1 MAVTAGVASLLAAL
15 PLLAVTRGGSWL
27 VPAAVAVAL
36 ITGTGLVARRVGLPR
51 VLIPL
56 AQLIV
61 VTLWLGVLVAGDVTR
76 LGFLPTLEWAGRLAT
91 VAVEGW
97 EAVLTFA
104 PPVPVDR
111 GILLLVVGGVGLVAV
126 AVDLLAVTLRRAP
139 WAGVPI
145 ATVYAVP
152 AAVVPDGLA
161 ALWFVPP
168 ATGYLALLVAES
180 RTRVARWGRAVG
192 ATTRRALGEPE
203 TDSLARN
210 GRRVGALAIA
220 AALLV
225 PAVLPIVEEGFLGRG
240 GGGAGQGRTIR
251 TDNPIVDLHRDL
263 VRPDNVELLTYLTD
277 APAPPYIRIV
287 TLDTFDGA
295 TWRTSDRRV
304 PESQGV
310 EEGMPSPP
318 GLENPPAEVDRY
330 DIDVSENYAS
340 RWLPMPYPAAEV
352 TIDGDWR
359 YVVDTL
365 DVVSPDDDV
374 RAQSYTV
381 LSYRVEPSVAA
392 LQASG
397 PVPEDLQGQLALP
410 EDLPSVVTE
419 LAREVTAEADDAFGR
434 AAALQAFFRSA
445 GGFEYDVQTVPG
457 HSSTALVDFLEGR
470 RGYCEQFAAS
480 MAVMAR
486 ALGIPARV
494 AVGFLPGEAR
504 GASDTYR
511 VHAHDAH
518 AWPELWFTGVGW
530 VPFEPTPGQ
539 RTGGAPSWT
548 VPPVERDA
556 GDAAQDPAP
565 GGAGGA
571 VPPTNPRMADQQLF
585 EGEEAPAQ
593 GVAAGTPWWPL
604 GLGAFAVL
612 AVLAM
617 PAAVAW
623 LRRGLRWRQAGADP
637 ARQAEAAWADLRDAA
652 RDAGLPWDPATTPR
666 SAGHDVAE
674 RAELEEDSRDLL
686 THVVGA
692 AERARYARVAPPV
705 EGLRG
710 DSDLLRRTVL
720 RSSSRRRRLRARM
733 WPAATRDLVA
743 VSAERVADGLD
754 WVDST
759 GERVRTKVGGLLRRR
774 TA

>member
-1 MAVTAGVASLLAAL
+1 
-15 PLLAVTRGGSWL
+15 
-27 VPAAVAVAL
+27 
-36 ITGTGLVARRVGLPR
+36 
-51 VLIPL
+51 
-56 AQLIV
+56 
-61 VTLWLGVLVAGDVTR
+61 
-76 LGFLPTLEWAGRLAT
+76 
-91 VAVEGW
+91 
-97 EAVLTFA
+97 
-104 PPVPVDR
+104 
-111 GILLLVVGGVGLVAV
+111 
-126 AVDLLAVTLRRAP
+126 
-139 WAGVPI
+139 
-145 ATVYAVP
+145 VP

-168 ATGYLALLVAES
+168 AAGYLALLVAES

-192 ATTRRALGEPE
+192 ATTRHALGEPE

-225 PAVLPIVEEGFLGRG
+225 PAVLPLVEDGLLGRG
-240 GGGAGQGRTIR
+240 GSGAGQGRTIR

-263 VRPDNVELLTYLTD
+263 VRPDNVELLTYQTD

-304 PESQGV
+304 PESQRV
-310 EEGMPSPP
+310 EEGMPAPP
-318 GLENPPAEVDRY
+318 GLENPPAEVDTY
-330 DIDVSENYAS
+330 DIEVSENYAS

-359 YVVDTL
+359 YVVETL

-381 LSYRVEPSVAA
+381 LRYRVEPSVAA

-410 EDLPSVVTE
+410 EDLPSLVTE
-419 LAREVTAEADDAFGR
+419 LAGEVTAEADDAFGR

-457 HSSTALVDFLEGR
+457 HSSTALVDFLQER

-504 GASDTYR
+504 GVSDTYR

-556 GDAAQDPAP
+556 GDATQAPAP
-565 GGAGGA
+565 GGPGGA
-571 VPPTNPRMADQQLF
+571 VPPTNPRMADRQLL
-585 EGEEAPAQ
+585 EGEETSAQ
-593 GVAAGTPWWPL
+593 GVAPGTPWWSL
-604 GLGAFAVL
+604 GLGGLAVM

-623 LRRGLRWRQAGADP
+623 LRRGLRWRRAGAEP

-674 RAELEEDSRDLL
+674 RAELDEDSRDLL

-720 RSSSRRRRLRARM
+720 RRTSRRRRLQAWM
-733 WPAATRDLVA
+733 WPAATRDVVA

-759 GERVRTKVGGLLRRR
+759 GERVRMRAGALLRRR
-774 TA
+774 TV